1 MPREPTRL
9 LSVRVPRR
17 VSARIA
23 TLSKK
28 RKVPVSTVVREAL
41 EQYAN
46 EEPSIWDAA
55 EHLFT
60 GGRFRGPK
68 DLSTDEKH
76 LDGYGE

>member
-1 MPREPTRL
+1 MPRESSKL

-41 EQYAN
+41 ERYAT

-60 GGRFRGPK
+60 GARFKGPK
-68 DLSTDEKH
+68 DLSTNRKH
-76 LDGYGE
+76 LKGYGE